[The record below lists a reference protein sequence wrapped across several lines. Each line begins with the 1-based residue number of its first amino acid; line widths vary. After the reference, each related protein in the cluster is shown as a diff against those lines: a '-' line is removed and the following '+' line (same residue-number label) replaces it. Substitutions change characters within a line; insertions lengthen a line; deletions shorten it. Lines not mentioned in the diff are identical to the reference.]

1 MFWQRF
7 SLIGVLLA
15 VLSSPLIAD
24 GPETGVIT
32 GVVTDVSGA
41 ALPGVAVTL
50 EGERGT
56 FDTVTGEDGDFL
68 FALVVPG
75 SYRLVAALEGF
86 DAQEQAVVVT
96 AGSRSDFNL
105 RLTLGTAEEITVVS
119 EAPLVDKFNVTAG
132 ATMQGET
139 AGEISTTVRSV

>member
-1 MFWQRF
+1 MLSQRL
-7 SLIGVLLA
+7 SLIGLLLA

-41 ALPGVAVTL
+41 ALPGVGVTL

-56 FDTVTGEDGDFL
+56 FDTVTGEDGKFL

-75 SYRLVAALEGF
+75 IPWRR
-86 DAQEQAVVVT
+86 T
-96 AGSRSDFNL
+96 
-105 RLTLGTAEEITVVS
+105 
-119 EAPLVDKFNVTAG
+119 
-132 ATMQGET
+132 
-139 AGEISTTVRSV
+139 